1 MEDNIHTDNATTIHA
16 NSLTHSPT
24 KRMCLSQTKN
34 SFKITKYSVE
44 LQRNE
49 TKLKR
54 KSLKST
60 FKMIWLNLIHSKAA
74 EMFSRPQRTQEGHPG
89 NDKGVCQKLKQL
101 CFKNVQLE

>member
-1 MEDNIHTDNATTIHA
+1 MSATIYTISSTVRYHERWRDAQSDGYMDDWQARTVEHLRHHKNNPTFMEDNIHTDNATTIHA

-49 TKLKR
+49 TN
-54 KSLKST
+54 
-60 FKMIWLNLIHSKAA
+60 I
-74 EMFSRPQRTQEGHPG
+74 
-89 NDKGVCQKLKQL
+89 V
-101 CFKNVQLE
+101 